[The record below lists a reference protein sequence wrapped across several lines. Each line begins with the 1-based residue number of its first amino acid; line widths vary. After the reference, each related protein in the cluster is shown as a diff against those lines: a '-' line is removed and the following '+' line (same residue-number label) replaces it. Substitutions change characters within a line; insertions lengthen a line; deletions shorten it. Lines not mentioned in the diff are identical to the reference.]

1 MESTAPTSPR
11 RTSARTALVF
21 AGLLAALAAL
31 FAANLAIGS
40 LSLDAGQLWGALF
53 AGDRDSLAGQVVWQI
68 RLPRAVGAAVLG
80 GALALAGFLLQTFFN
95 NPIAG
100 PYILGIASGA
110 KLVVALA
117 TVVFVGARATMSSAA
132 MVGAAFAGS
141 LLTMGLVLLLSRHV
155 RSRSMLIVAGVMVG
169 YICSAATD
177 FLVTFADDQNIV
189 TLHNWGLGSFSGIG
203 WGDVGL
209 MAAVVGVAAAASFC
223 LAKPIG
229 AYQMGEAYARSV
241 GVNVAAF
248 RVALIALSSLL
259 AASVTAFAGPVSFVG
274 IAVPF
279 LVKTL
284 LGSSKP
290 VRVVPA
296 CFVGGAV
303 FCLGCDLIAR
313 TLFSPV
319 ELSLSA
325 VTAVFGVPV
334 VLVLMLRRGER
345 G

>member
-1 MESTAPTSPR
+1 MKTPATPSSPTR
-11 RTSARTALVF
+11 CALVLGGLVV
-21 AGLLAALAAL
+21 ALVALLAA
-31 FAANLAIGS
+31 NLCIGS
-40 LSLDAGQLWGALF
+40 LELSVGEVVGAL
-53 AGDRDSLAGQVVWQI
+53 AKTDPTSMASQVIWQI
-68 RLPRAVGAAVLG
+68 RLPRALGAAVLG

-100 PYILGIASGA
+100 PYILGISSGA
-110 KLVVALA
+110 KLVVALV
-117 TVVFVGARATMSSAA
+117 TIGVVGASRTLSSWG
-132 MVGAAFAGS
+132 MVGAAFVGS
-141 LLTMGLVLLLSRHV
+141 LAAMGLVLVLARYV
-155 RSRSMLIVAGVMVG
+155 RSQAMLIVAGVMVG

-189 TLHNWGLGSFSGIG
+189 NLHNWGLGSFSGIG
-203 WGDVGL
+203 WADLGI
-209 MAAVVGVAAAASFC
+209 MAAVVGVASALTFC
-223 LAKPIG
+223 LAKPVA
-229 AYQMGEAYARSV
+229 AYQMGEAYAQSV
-241 GVNVAAF
+241 GVNVQAF
-248 RVALIALSSLL
+248 RVVLIALSSIL
-259 AASVTAFAGPVSFVG
+259 AACVTAFAGPVSFVG

-279 LVKTL
+279 LAKTL

-290 VRVVPA
+290 VRVIPA

-303 FCLGCDLIAR
+303 FCLACDLIAR

-334 VLVLMLRRGER
+334 VLVLMLRRRER

>member
-1 MESTAPTSPR
+1 MEVAPR
-11 RTSARTALVF
+11 GAGRTALVLG
-21 AGLLAALAAL
+21 GLVVALAAL
-31 FAANLAIGS
+31 MAANLCIGS
-40 LSLDAGQLWGALF
+40 LDFSVAEVAR
-53 AGDRDSLAGQVVWQI
+53 ALAGADPDAMASQVIWQI
-68 RLPRAVGAAVLG
+68 RLPRALAAAVLG

-100 PYILGIASGA
+100 PYILGISSGA
-110 KLVVALA
+110 KLVVALV
-117 TVVFVGARATMSSAA
+117 TIVFVGVGRTLGSWG

-141 LLTMGLVLLLSRHV
+141 LLAMGLVLVLARYV
-155 RSRSMLIVAGVMVG
+155 RSQAMLIVAGVMVG
-169 YICSAATD
+169 YICSAGTD

-189 TLHNWGLGSFSGIG
+189 NLHTWGLGSFSGIG
-203 WGDVGL
+203 WADLGL
-209 MAAVVGVAAAASFC
+209 MAAMVGAASLATFC
-223 LAKPIG
+223 LAKPVA
-229 AYQMGEAYARSV
+229 AYQMGEAYAQSV
-241 GVNVAAF
+241 GVNVRAF
-248 RVALIALSSLL
+248 RMVLIALSSLL
-259 AASVTAFAGPVSFVG
+259 AACVTAFAGPVSFVG

-279 LVKTL
+279 LAKTL

-290 VRVVPA
+290 VRVIPA

-334 VLVLMLRRGER
+334 VLVLMLRRREGR
-345 G
+345 